1 MLIRQHIDLNK
12 NINNHGLSIIEVI
25 FALSIFA
32 IGILAVS
39 TLALSAISSN
49 ASARRVTDATTLAE
63 DRLERLAARPY
74 EDITGD
80 SEMVGPYQVTW
91 VVAEDD
97 ILVST
102 KSITV
107 TVNCPKG
114 WKNTNVVIRH
124 LISKN
129 S

>member
-1 MLIRQHIDLNK
+1 MVYQQEIELKDK
-12 NINNHGLSIIEVI
+12 FNNRGLSIIEVI

-39 TLALSAISSN
+39 TLSISAVSSN
-49 ASARRVTDATTLAE
+49 ASARRITDATALAE
-63 DRLERLAARPY
+63 DRLEKLSVMDY
-74 EDITGD
+74 EYID
-80 SEMVGPYQVTW
+80 SSEEPVGAYMVTW
-91 VVAEDD
+91 EVVEGA
-97 ILVST
+97 ILPNT

-107 TVNCPKG
+107 TVNCPNG
-114 WKNTNVVIRH
+114 WKDTNVVIRH

>member
-1 MLIRQHIDLNK
+1 MHYQNRNQLKGKLNDR
-12 NINNHGLSIIEVI
+12 GLSIIEVV

-39 TLALSAISSN
+39 TLSIAAINSN
-49 ASARRVTDATTLAE
+49 ASAHRITDATALAE
-63 DRLERLAARPY
+63 DRLERLAAMPY
-74 EDITGD
+74 DLIQDGQETEGA
-80 SEMVGPYQVTW
+80 YQITW
-91 VVAEDD
+91 VVLEND
-97 ILVST
+97 ILDNT

-107 TVNCPKG
+107 TVNCPNY
-114 WKNTNVVIRH
+114 WKDTKVAIRH